1 MKVTEIRLSRKF
13 FLGNY
18 ESMEVS
24 ATAELDSNESF
35 DNVYGKLDALL
46 LSKKPVQGQ
55 NGYRREGG
63 AR

>member
-24 ATAELDSNESF
+24 ATAELDFGESF
-35 DNVYGKLDALL
+35 DEGFRQLDALL
-46 LSKKPVQGQ
+46 LSKKPVHGQ

-63 AR
+63 TR

>member
-1 MKVTEIRLSRKF
+1 
-13 FLGNY
+13 LGNY